1 MLKMLKRLKG
11 SIVYVFLIFVL
22 LFVQAY
28 CDLSLP
34 SYTSQIVDVG
44 IQQKGIEDGVP
55 DKIWESSMNMLMLFM
70 SEEDRSVVEDS
81 YTIDGDIYE
90 RNDVT
95 EGEREQLNEIFGVP
109 MMIVSQMQEQYSEEE
124 LEQFTTMM
132 NSADAAAA
140 QGMSEEQMAAAQAQM
155 QAAQEQLDAAR
166 EQIEAMPESVVTQA
180 ATTFV
185 YNEYKELGMDVDR
198 IQIQYVLFSGLQMLG
213 MALVIMIAS
222 ITVTFL
228 SARVAATLGRN
239 LRDQIFGKVIS
250 FSSGEMDKFSTAS
263 LITRSTNDIQQVQM
277 LFAMIFRIVLYA
289 PILGI
294 GGVIKVLETEASMT
308 WILALAV
315 GLILLL
321 VLVLMAVA
329 MPKFKKLQTMIDRLN
344 LVSREILTGIP
355 VIRAFSRE
363 KHEEERFEE
372 ANRRLTR
379 TNLFVNR
386 TMTFM
391 MPAMMLIMNGI
402 TVLIVYN
409 GSYAIDDGKIQVGS
423 MMAFIQY
430 AMQIIMS
437 FLMITMIS
445 IMLPRASVSA
455 KRINEVLETEP
466 QIHNPKEPEQ
476 AQKGHEGEVVFD
488 HVSFAYPGA
497 EENVLTD
504 ISFTAKKG
512 ETVAFIGSTGSGKST
527 LVNLIPRL
535 FDVTEGRVLVDGVDV
550 RSMDIHDL
558 RSRLGYVPQKGVLF
572 SGTIA
577 SNLRYGKDDATQ
589 EEIED
594 AARIAQAADFIEE
607 KEEKYESPIAQG
619 GTNVSGGQKQR
630 LSIARAIA
638 KKPEIFIFDDSFSAL
653 DFKTDLTLRQTL
665 KKETKDATTLIVAQ
679 RISTI
684 IHADKILVLDEGR
697 VAGMG
702 THGELLKS
710 CEVYQQIARSQLS
723 EEELAHE

>member
-55 DKIWESSMNMLMLFM
+55 DKIRESSMNMLMLFM

-430 AMQIIMS
+430 VMQIIMS

-558 RSRLGYVPQKGVLF
+558 RSKLGYVPQKGVLF